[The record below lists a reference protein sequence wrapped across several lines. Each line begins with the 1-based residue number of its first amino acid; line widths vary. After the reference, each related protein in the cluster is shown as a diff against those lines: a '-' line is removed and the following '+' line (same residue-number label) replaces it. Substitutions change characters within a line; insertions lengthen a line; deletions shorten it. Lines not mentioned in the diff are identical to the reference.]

1 VKIIVRLRRLDDSR
15 VVTLERDKP
24 LEVDDAFRYED
35 DIYQVKSIGEDGIAN
50 AEWSGESGK
59 VG

>member
-1 VKIIVRLRRLDDSR
+1 MKIIVRLRRLDDSR